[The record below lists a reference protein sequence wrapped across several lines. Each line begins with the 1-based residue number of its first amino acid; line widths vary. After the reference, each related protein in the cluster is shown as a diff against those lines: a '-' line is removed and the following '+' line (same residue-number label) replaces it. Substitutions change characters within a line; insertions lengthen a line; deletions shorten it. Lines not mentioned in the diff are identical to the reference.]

1 MNLSRSRMTPA
12 PLELAAAPPPVPGR
26 LVHTLTSIVDRLDF
40 TRLFPR
46 VQPVEI
52 ELGAGDGSFL
62 VEAAS
67 RNRDHNFLGV
77 ERLLGRLRKID
88 RKGQRRDLGNL
99 LAVRIEASYF
109 LEYLVPEASVTAL
122 HVYFPDPW
130 PKRRHAARRLVNSRF
145 PTLVARVLTEGG
157 TVYFRTDSSAYF
169 AQMKSVF
176 SSDARFQ
183 AVDTPADLVGITT
196 DFEAEFNLRGIPTL
210 RTAFRQHV
218 PST

>member
-1 MNLSRSRMTPA
+1 MTPA
-12 PLELAAAPPPVPGR
+12 TLELAAAPPSVPGR
-26 LVHTLTSIVDRLDF
+26 LVHNLTSIVDRLDF
-40 TRLFPR
+40 YRVFPR
-46 VQPVEI
+46 AQPVEI

-88 RKGQRRDLGNL
+88 RQGQRRDLGNL
-99 LAVRIEASYF
+99 RVVRVEASYF
-109 LEYLVPEASVTAL
+109 LEYLVPEASLTAL

-130 PKRRHAARRLVNSRF
+130 PKRRHSARRLVNSRF
-145 PTLVARVLTEGG
+145 PTLAARVLIEGG

-169 AQMKSVF
+169 GQMKSVF
-176 SSDARFQ
+176 SGDLRFQ
-183 AVDTPADLVGITT
+183 AADTPTDLAGITT
-196 DFEAEFNLRGIPTL
+196 DFETEFNRRGIPTL
-210 RTAFRQHV
+210 RAAFRRQI